1 MAVQKTQGFVLRKQ
15 DIRETSIL
23 LTVYT
28 RNFGKLKLIS
38 KGVRAPEARFVS
50 AYELLA
56 LDDIVFYERKKKNL
70 FFLSQCD
77 LINYFP
83 RIRESLERLSYAAYF
98 ADFLDS
104 ATASREKNPR
114 IYELL
119 SNSLFLLSGN
129 ASPKRVARIFEI
141 KLLAILGLMPRL
153 RECVSC
159 ERVPGKEKARFS
171 FSLGGV
177 LCENCFVKD
186 KSAGPVLAGTLNF
199 ISHIRNLP
207 FERIK
212 QIKVSKR
219 VGAEVEK
226 LLRGFINYH
235 LDLRL
240 KSREFIGKVG
250 L

>member
-15 DIRETSIL
+15 DVRETSIL

-28 RNFGKLKLIS
+28 RDFGKLKLMS
-38 KGVRAPEARFVS
+38 KGVRAPEARFVG

-77 LINYFP
+77 LVNYFP
-83 RIRESLERLSYAAYF
+83 KVRESLERLSYAAYF
-98 ADFLDS
+98 AEFLDA
-104 ATASREKNPR
+104 ATQGNEKNAK

-119 SNSLFLLSGN
+119 LDSLLLLSDK

-141 KLLAILGLMPRL
+141 KLLSVLGFMPRL
-153 RECVSC
+153 KVCAAC
-159 ERVPGKEKARFS
+159 EAAPGKGKVRFS

-177 LCENCFVKD
+177 LCEACFAKD
-186 KSAGPVLAGTLNF
+186 KSARPVLAGTLNF
-199 ISHIRNLP
+199 ISHIKDLP
-207 FERIK
+207 FGRIK
-212 QIKVSKR
+212 HIKVSR
-219 VGAEVEK
+219 GVGVEVER
-226 LLRGFINYH
+226 LLRSFIDYH

-240 KSREFIGKVG
+240 KSREFMRKVG
-250 L
+250 V